1 MLINGYILF
10 IGKIRRLILMECNN
24 DINSMIDLV
33 KVVDLVSIK
42 FRIFIDII
50 ENLM

>member
-1 MLINGYILF
+1 
-10 IGKIRRLILMECNN
+10 MECNN

-50 ENLM
+50 ENLMEKLYRNYF

>member
-1 MLINGYILF
+1 
-10 IGKIRRLILMECNN
+10 MECNN

-42 FRIFIDII
+42 FRRFIDII
-50 ENLM
+50 ENLMQKLYRNYFQYQGMILKVE

>member
-1 MLINGYILF
+1 
-10 IGKIRRLILMECNN
+10 MECNN

>member
-1 MLINGYILF
+1 
-10 IGKIRRLILMECNN
+10 MECNN

-42 FRIFIDII
+42 FRRFIDII